1 MVLRARKTAVTCK
14 PLFHQGRGYPKAKQ
28 PGSILKKS
36 AVCIGFVVIPQ
47 KRNRVALPP
56 CSFFAGSLRDSN
68 PIKSTY
74 GGPDKHL
81 IQVKAHSALTG
92 EATGPKDKQQALFR
106 ACLRQQ
112 ELWNLYKQT
121 RKPGFRISGVPYHTR
136 VRKYTRKMKNG
147 ISESCAEWRLSCIAQ

>member
-1 MVLRARKTAVTCK
+1 M
-14 PLFHQGRGYPKAKQ
+14 
-28 PGSILKKS
+28 
-36 AVCIGFVVIPQ
+36 
-47 KRNRVALPP
+47 ALPP

-81 IQVKAHSALTG
+81 LQVKAHSALTG

-112 ELWNLYKQT
+112 KLQSLHKLT
-121 RKPGFRISGVPYHTR
+121 RKPGFRILLP
-136 VRKYTRKMKNG
+136 
-147 ISESCAEWRLSCIAQ
+147 LSPQHLAIRPHGRPLKHLIQVKALRALTGEATGPKDQQPTLFRACLR